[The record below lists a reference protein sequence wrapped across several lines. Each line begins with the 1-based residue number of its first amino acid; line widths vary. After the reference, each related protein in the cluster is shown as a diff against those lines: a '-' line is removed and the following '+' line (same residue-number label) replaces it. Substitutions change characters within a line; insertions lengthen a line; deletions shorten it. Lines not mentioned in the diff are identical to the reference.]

1 LKIRGEKAND
11 ETLDSDDIFKLLII
25 TFKADLLISIF
36 FACLD
41 AITRLGFSVLVLYL
55 FNAVADGNYTIA
67 YIYCAIE
74 TVLWYFCQLFK
85 QIGVTEAYVLASKIK
100 AALAMLLYAKIS

>member
-11 ETLDSDDIFKLLII
+11 EPLDSDDIFKLLIM
-25 TFKADLLISIF
+25 TFKSDLLISIV
-36 FACLD
+36 FACLERV
-41 AITRLGFSVLVLYL
+41 ARLGFSVLLLYL

-74 TVLWYFCQLFK
+74 MIIWYFRNLFNH
-85 QIGVTEAYVLASKIK
+85 VVFLEA
-100 AALAMLLYAKIS
+100 